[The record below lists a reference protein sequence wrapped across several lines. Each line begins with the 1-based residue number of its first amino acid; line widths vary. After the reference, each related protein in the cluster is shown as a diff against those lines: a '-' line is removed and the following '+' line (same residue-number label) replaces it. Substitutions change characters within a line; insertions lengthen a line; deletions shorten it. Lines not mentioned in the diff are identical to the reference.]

1 MGSLHRGHPQRHG
14 RHRHEAGPG
23 LESLTATEP
32 AFLRFFLGNFR
43 LNSEIFLSSCFTS
56 RTELGFIPISHKE
69 SAVKTAAMNGK
80 LSARKE
86 RIKILVADDH
96 PVVRKGLQSCLAK
109 QDRLKLVGE
118 ASDGDEAVK
127 KIRELSPDVVL
138 MDISMPRMNGLA
150 VTELIRKEAPKVKVL
165 VLSVHNNR
173 DYIFR
178 IIQAGAHG
186 FVSKEASPDELLR
199 AIESVYQGDAFF
211 SPEIAQAALN
221 QIVTSGGKKEPF
233 AQLTSREREVLV
245 LIAEGQSNK
254 EIATKLGIGV
264 RTIETHRE
272 RIMRRLDI
280 HSVAGLT
287 KFAIAN
293 GMISIEERAGN

>member
-1 MGSLHRGHPQRHG
+1 MQ
-14 RHRHEAGPG
+14 
-23 LESLTATEP
+23 
-32 AFLRFFLGNFR
+32 
-43 LNSEIFLSSCFTS
+43 
-56 RTELGFIPISHKE
+56 KV
-69 SAVKTAAMNGK
+69 SAKK
-80 LSARKE
+80 
-86 RIKILVADDH
+86 IKILVADDH
-96 PVVRKGLQSCLAK
+96 PVVRKGLQSCLAR
-109 QDRLKLVGE
+109 QERLKIVGE
-118 ASDGDEAVK
+118 ASDGEEALK
-127 KIRELSPDVVL
+127 KTRELSPDVVL
-138 MDISMPRMNGLA
+138 MDISMPGMNGLE
-150 VTELIRKEAPKVKVL
+150 VTGVLRKDHPDVKVL

-186 FVSKEASPDELLR
+186 FISKEAPPDELLR
-199 AIESVYQGDAFF
+199 AIESVYAGEPFF
-211 SPEIAQAALN
+211 SPEIAKAALH
-221 QIVTSGGKKEPF
+221 QLVSSGGKKDPF

-254 EIATKLGIGV
+254 EIANKLGIGV

-293 GMISIEERAGN
+293 GMISIEGGAGK

>member
-1 MGSLHRGHPQRHG
+1 MHSWPRAKMQ
-14 RHRHEAGPG
+14 
-23 LESLTATEP
+23 
-32 AFLRFFLGNFR
+32 
-43 LNSEIFLSSCFTS
+43 
-56 RTELGFIPISHKE
+56 KV
-69 SAVKTAAMNGK
+69 SAKK
-80 LSARKE
+80 
-86 RIKILVADDH
+86 IKILVADDH
-96 PVVRKGLQSCLAK
+96 PVVRKGLQSCLGR
-109 QDRLKLVGE
+109 QDRLKIVGE
-118 ASDGDEAVK
+118 ASDGDEALK
-127 KIRELSPDVVL
+127 KTRELSPDVVL
-138 MDISMPRMNGLA
+138 MDISMPGMNGLA
-150 VTELIRKEAPKVKVL
+150 VTEVLRKDHPDVKVL

-186 FVSKEASPDELLR
+186 FISKEAPPDELLR
-199 AIESVYQGDAFF
+199 AIESVYAGEPFF
-211 SPEIAQAALN
+211 SPEIAKAALN
-221 QIVTSGGKKEPF
+221 QLVSSGGKKDPF

-254 EIATKLGIGV
+254 EIANKLGIGV

-293 GMISIEERAGN
+293 GMISIDGGAGK

>member
-1 MGSLHRGHPQRHG
+1 MAKVS
-14 RHRHEAGPG
+14 
-23 LESLTATEP
+23 ATKQTI
-32 AFLRFFLGNFR
+32 R
-43 LNSEIFLSSCFTS
+43 
-56 RTELGFIPISHKE
+56 
-69 SAVKTAAMNGK
+69 V
-80 LSARKE
+80 
-86 RIKILVADDH
+86 LVADDH
-96 PVVRKGLQSCLAK
+96 PVVRKGLHSCLSK
-109 QDRLKLVGE
+109 QEGLKIVGE
-118 ASDGDEAVK
+118 ATTGEEAVQK
-127 KIRELSPDVVL
+127 ALALAPDVVL
-138 MDISMPRMNGLA
+138 MDISMPRMSGLMA
-150 VTELIRKEAPKVKVL
+150 TQTLRQEAPHIKVL

-186 FVSKEASPDELLR
+186 YVSKESSPDELLK
-199 AIESVYQGDAFF
+199 AIQSVHTGDTFF
-211 SPEIAQAALN
+211 SPEVAQAALHQLVQN
-221 QIVTSGGKKEPF
+221 GGKKEPF

-254 EIATKLGIGV
+254 EIASKLGIGV

-293 GMISIEERAGN
+293 GLVALEGERPE

>member
-1 MGSLHRGHPQRHG
+1 
-14 RHRHEAGPG
+14 
-23 LESLTATEP
+23 
-32 AFLRFFLGNFR
+32 
-43 LNSEIFLSSCFTS
+43 
-56 RTELGFIPISHKE
+56 
-69 SAVKTAAMNGK
+69 
-80 LSARKE
+80 
-86 RIKILVADDH
+86 
-96 PVVRKGLQSCLAK
+96 
-109 QDRLKLVGE
+109 
-118 ASDGDEAVK
+118 
-127 KIRELSPDVVL
+127 
-138 MDISMPRMNGLA
+138 MDISMPGMNGLA
-150 VTELIRKEAPKVKVL
+150 VTEVLRKDHPDVKVL

-186 FVSKEASPDELLR
+186 FISKEAPPDELLR
-199 AIESVYQGDAFF
+199 AIESVYSGEPFF
-211 SPEIAQAALN
+211 SPEIAKAALN
-221 QIVTSGGKKEPF
+221 QLVSSGGKKDPF

-254 EIATKLGIGV
+254 EIANRLGIGV

-293 GMISIEERAGN
+293 GMISIEGGAGK